1 MKLDRRSFLKS
12 LGSMSLV
19 MVPDITRG
27 PVRKL
32 FPLLIPAEEIIPGMP
47 YWYASTCRECPAVCG
62 VMLKVRDGNVIK
74 VEGNPNHMVSR
85 GGLCPLGQA
94 ALQELYSMERLRAP
108 MKIPT
113 AGPRE
118 EQTWDAAI
126 AEIKG
131 KMDSRKT
138 VVLSGHLSG
147 SQKSFVEKWVAGIP
161 GNSELVIYEPYLR
174 TGYRRANEIVF
185 NKKVESVYHL
195 DKADY
200 VLTFGADFME
210 TWQSPVSLSRK
221 FSEARRFKNG
231 KSAKL
236 AYVGIADS
244 LTAANAD
251 EEYKINPMSETV
263 VLLALANWLMEEN
276 YKLDLAR
283 WEKRNWRA
291 VLEKYTFEL
300 AAESSGLTLE
310 NLNHLA
316 EQVLEIENSLVLCGE
331 SLAAHENATASF
343 VAANLVNYFAGN
355 YGKTISL
362 AQDNGENGS
371 AADFERLLQNIE
383 NGNVANLIVYNANPA
398 FTFPD
403 QERFATALNKVD
415 LKIALATTPNE
426 TTALMDFVLPVHH
439 AIETWGIDSPQR
451 GVYSLVQP
459 GMEPVFDSKPLEEAL
474 MSIVPVS
481 SLPGSLEKF
490 IEDEWRAI
498 FSRTSGTT
506 SFSTNWKE
514 MLLAGGVWSN
524 AENVSAAPALSS
536 RIRSY
541 VGAMQMPANP
551 EGLSLIANFSH
562 RFFDGRGANRS
573 WLWEVP
579 NAMHHTVWD
588 SPIRIHPKLADQQGL
603 KEGDIV
609 AISANDRS
617 IEAPVLISEH
627 VHPNVAAMEF
637 GAGHTNYGDVAVEET
652 GNPWL
657 LLSGKTDESG
667 DMTLLAQNVQLK
679 STGKWRKLVRIQGS
693 YDQGER
699 DIIQDIHMSHAI
711 QLENSNAKRMEP
723 HHPVIYPVHEH
734 KEYDWTMVVD
744 LSACIGCGAC
754 AVACYA
760 ENNLPT
766 VGKVQCDKGR
776 EMAWLRIERFEVE
789 NRSRFI
795 PVMCQQCENAPCETV
810 CPVYATVHSEEG
822 LNLQV
827 YNRCVGTRYCSNNCP
842 YKARR
847 FNYFHYKWEEP
858 ANRQLNPDIYHR
870 PKGVMEKCTFCVQ
883 RIRKAKEDAKVE
895 GRKVADGEVMPA
907 CAQSCPTQAIM
918 FGNINDPDS
927 KVSKLMHD
935 FRGYHIFEHLNTQP
949 SVIYLKGIKHE

>member
-12 LGSMSLV
+12 LGSLSLV

-27 PVRKL
+27 PMRKL

-47 YWYASTCRECPAVCG
+47 YWYASTCRECPAACG

-74 VEGNPNHMVSR
+74 VEGNPNHPISR
-85 GGLCPLGQA
+85 GGLCPRGQA
-94 ALQELYSMERLRAP
+94 ALQELYSMDRLKAP
-108 MKIPT
+108 VKIP
-113 AGPRE
+113 AFGPRE
-118 EQTWDAAI
+118 EQTWEAAI
-126 AEIKG
+126 AAIKG
-131 KMDSRKT
+131 KMGSGKT
-138 VVLSGHLSG
+138 VVLSGFLSG

-161 GNSELVIYEPYLR
+161 GNSELVVYEPYIR

-185 NKKVESVYHL
+185 NKKVDTVYHL

-200 VLTFGADFME
+200 VLSFGADFME

-236 AYVGIADS
+236 VSLGIADS
-244 LTAANAD
+244 LTATNAD

-276 YKLDLAR
+276 YKLNLKR
-283 WEKRNWRA
+283 WEKRRWRD
-291 VLEKYTFEL
+291 VLEKYTLKL
-300 AAESSGLTLE
+300 AAEHSGLTEEILNMLARKLLE
-310 NLNHLA
+310 T
-316 EQVLEIENSLVLCGE
+316 ENTLILCGE
-331 SLAAHENATASF
+331 SLAAHENATASL

-362 AQDNGENGS
+362 AQDNGES
-371 AADFERLLQNIE
+371 ASVADFERLLQNME
-383 NGNVANLIVYNANPA
+383 SGNVANLIIYNTNPA

-403 QERFATALNKVD
+403 QERFVAALKKVG

-426 TTALMDFVLPVHH
+426 TTALADYILPVHH
-439 AIETWGIDSPQR
+439 AIETWGMDEPQR
-451 GVYSLVQP
+451 GVHSLVQP
-459 GMEPVFDSKPLEEAL
+459 AMEPVFDSKPMEEAL
-474 MSIVPVS
+474 MAIAPVA
-481 SLPGSLEKF
+481 SLPDSLEKF
-490 IEDEWRAI
+490 IEDEWKAV
-498 FSRTSGTT
+498 FSRTSGKQ
-506 SFSTNWKE
+506 SFSTSWKE

-524 AENVSAAPALSS
+524 AESVSAAPALSS
-536 RIRSY
+536 RLQNY
-541 VGAMQMPANP
+541 VGDLQMSALPA
-551 EGLSLIANFSH
+551 GLSLLVTFSH
-562 RFFDGRGANRS
+562 RFFDGRGANKS

-588 SPIRIHPKLADQQGL
+588 SPIRIHPKLADQHGL

-609 AISANDRS
+609 AVSANGRS

-627 VHPNVAAMEF
+627 VHPDVLAMEF
-637 GAGHTNYGDVAVEET
+637 GAGHTNYGDVAVKET

-657 LLSGKTDESG
+657 LLSGKTDDSG
-667 DMTLLAQNVQLK
+667 DVMLLAKDVQLK
-679 STGKWRKLVRIQGS
+679 ATGKWRKLVRIQGS

-699 DIIQDIHMSHAI
+699 DIIQDIHLSHAI
-711 QLENSNAKRMEP
+711 QLENSHAKRMEP
-723 HHPVIYPVHEH
+723 HHPVIYPKHAH
-734 KEYDWTMVVD
+734 KNYDWTMVVD

-789 NRSRFI
+789 GRSRFI

-858 ANRQLNPDIYHR
+858 ASRQLNPDIYHR

-883 RIRKAKEDAKVE
+883 RIRKAKEDAKLE

-907 CAQSCPTQAIM
+907 CAQSCPTQAIT
-918 FGNINDPDS
+918 FGNANDPDS
-927 KVSKLMHD
+927 KVSKLLHD